1 MKELNKLINEEHKY
15 LLRNMWKTDKRFFKE
30 MFSSIMRE
38 RTTIMNKLWVWK
50 YKNTNKMTE
59 KIKHFFEKDSFKDF
73 PLKVEKRCFSMV
85 WEIRKNTYI
94 VLDEV
99 DIAKQYSKKLE
110 WLSKIR
116 DWSTWNTVF
125 WYMYHWVCINWIP
138 VILEYE
144 DLVNRF
150 KAEYFWEL
158 IERIEKHVK
167 WKWIYVLDAWYDIA
181 SYIDFLND
189 NVNRYIVRAKKNRIY
204 LDIKTNKYL
213 KLKDFKDWIHKVRIS
228 TVKEPIYLYVKTN
241 PKYNEPMRILS
252 NSKKMD
258 VEEYSERREIE
269 CLFKTMKQEFEL
281 EKLQA
286 SSLVVFKN
294 IVATIQLAMALS
306 KTIYKQNNSFRD
318 NQKYILSNR
327 FTSRFK
333 RFTKSLGIT
342 MNSNSIVKFISYC
355 LQRIYK
361 LPKNNANKN
370 NRVLPQLSLF

>member
-1 MKELNKLINEEHKY
+1 
-15 LLRNMWKTDKRFFKE
+15 
-30 MFSSIMRE
+30 
-38 RTTIMNKLWVWK
+38 
-50 YKNTNKMTE
+50 
-59 KIKHFFEKDSFKDF
+59 
-73 PLKVEKRCFSMV
+73 
-85 WEIRKNTYI
+85 
-94 VLDEV
+94 
-99 DIAKQYSKKLE
+99 
-110 WLSKIR
+110 
-116 DWSTWNTVF
+116 
-125 WYMYHWVCINWIP
+125 
-138 VILEYE
+138 
-144 DLVNRF
+144 
-150 KAEYFWEL
+150 
-158 IERIEKHVK
+158 
-167 WKWIYVLDAWYDIA
+167 
-181 SYIDFLND
+181 
-189 NVNRYIVRAKKNRIY
+189 
-204 LDIKTNKYL
+204 
-213 KLKDFKDWIHKVRIS
+213 
-228 TVKEPIYLYVKTN
+228 
-241 PKYNEPMRILS
+241 MRILS

-361 LPKNNANKN
+361 LPKNNVNKN